1 MPESIPTWFEES
13 HLKSDK
19 NEIKIEIT
27 AIVGKNLTNDDAAKM
42 ITREFQFIPVSVLGR
57 NRWSNSVESN
67 KKVVI
72 RI

>member
-13 HLKSDK
+13 HLNK

-27 AIVGKNLTNDDAAKM
+27 AIVETNLTNDDAAKM
-42 ITREFQFIPVSVLGR
+42 ITREFQFIPVSVLGMKK
-57 NRWSNSVESN
+57 WSNSVESN
-67 KKVVI
+67 KKIVI